1 MYKLYGSPAN
11 RAARIIW
18 MLEELGEP
26 YEVIDAK
33 PRSEEVRALNP
44 AGKIPILV
52 DGDQNIFNSTA
63 ILMHLADKHGKL
75 TFPLNSPERTRMNGL
90 ICFAID
96 DLEQPLWTMV
106 KHGFIYPKEIRAAD
120 AVKPACTHDFLR
132 ALKTLEAFLGD
143 GPFLMGEA
151 FTIPD
156 IIVGHLGGWA
166 KATGFPAPEGA
177 VADYMERVRARPGW
191 QAVVKSRKTTA

>member
-52 DGDQNIFNSTA
+52 DGDQNIF
-63 ILMHLADKHGKL
+63 
-75 TFPLNSPERTRMNGL
+75 
-90 ICFAID
+90 
-96 DLEQPLWTMV
+96 
-106 KHGFIYPKEIRAAD
+106 
-120 AVKPACTHDFLR
+120 DFHR
-132 ALKTLEAFLGD
+132 HPHAS
-143 GPFLMGEA
+143 
-151 FTIPD
+151 
-156 IIVGHLGGWA
+156 GG
-166 KATGFPAPEGA
+166 
-177 VADYMERVRARPGW
+177 
-191 QAVVKSRKTTA
+191 